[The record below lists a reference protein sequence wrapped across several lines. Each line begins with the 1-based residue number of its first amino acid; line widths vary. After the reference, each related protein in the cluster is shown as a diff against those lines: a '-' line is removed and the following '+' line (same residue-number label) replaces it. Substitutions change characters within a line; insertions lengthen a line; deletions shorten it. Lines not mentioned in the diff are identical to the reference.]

1 MIKKRLIPTAFL
13 GLLLLTGC
21 ATTPYTNRRQ
31 LMIVSEEQE
40 DEMGAQAYRET
51 LQKAKLS
58 NDAAAVAMVR
68 RVGERIAK
76 AADKPSFKW
85 EFNLIDDPKTVNAF
99 CLPGGRVA
107 VYTGI
112 LPLTQDEAGLA
123 VVMGHEVAHALAR
136 HGAERISD
144 DTLAQQALGV
154 VVQGRSE
161 VTQMIV
167 GQAYGIGIALPFGR
181 RQESEADH
189 IGLILMAKAG
199 YDPHA
204 AIPFWQRM
212 AAKSGGNAPPVF
224 LSSHPS
230 DKQRIERIQE
240 QLPEALKYYKP

>member
-1 MIKKRLIPTAFL
+1 MAQKRFFAVTFL
-13 GLLLLTGC
+13 GVLILGGC

-40 DEMGAQAYRET
+40 DQMGAQAYQET

-58 NDAAAVAMVR
+58 TDAETVAMVR
-68 RVGERIAK
+68 RVGARIAK

-85 EFNLIDDPKTVNAF
+85 EFNVIDDPKMVNAF

-112 LPLTQDEAGLA
+112 LALTQDETGLA

-144 DTLAQQALGV
+144 DTVAQQALGV

-167 GQAYGIGIALPFGR
+167 GQAYGIGVALPFGR
-181 RQESEADH
+181 KQESEADH

-199 YDPHA
+199 YDPRA

-212 AAKSGGNAPPVF
+212 AAKSGGSSVPLF

-230 DKQRIERIQE
+230 DQQRVERIRQ
-240 QLPEALKYYKP
+240 QLPEALKYFQP